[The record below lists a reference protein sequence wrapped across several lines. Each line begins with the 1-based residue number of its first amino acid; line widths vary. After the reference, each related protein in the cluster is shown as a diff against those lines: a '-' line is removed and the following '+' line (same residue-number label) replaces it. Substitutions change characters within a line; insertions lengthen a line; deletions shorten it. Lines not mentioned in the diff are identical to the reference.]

1 VLRRWQWPRRFR
13 GVGLWVGGCLGAEGE
28 EDRAKLLDGLGRAS
42 RGGGVV
48 CLAGCG
54 DGLEQFL
61 LLGENDLLLVAEMAE
76 ERGAADFGALGD
88 VADRD
93 VVEAPREEELLSGL
107 DDALPR
113 LAPLALYEGQGQ
125 GRGHDGKHIAARLP
139 FQEELGTV
147 RY

>member
-1 VLRRWQWPRRFR
+1 MGVVAEAFGGLVAGEGDLCCEDGGGLVGTPVDEEAAELVGDLLRLDGVAVAQFRVLLDELEVA

-61 LLGENDLLLVAEMAE
+61 LPDGAWAARGRSLGAWRV
-76 ERGAADFGALGD
+76 R
-88 VADRD
+88 
-93 VVEAPREEELLSGL
+93 PREVCS
-107 DDALPR
+107 
-113 LAPLALYEGQGQ
+113 
-125 GRGHDGKHIAARLP
+125 
-139 FQEELGTV
+139 
-147 RY
+147 